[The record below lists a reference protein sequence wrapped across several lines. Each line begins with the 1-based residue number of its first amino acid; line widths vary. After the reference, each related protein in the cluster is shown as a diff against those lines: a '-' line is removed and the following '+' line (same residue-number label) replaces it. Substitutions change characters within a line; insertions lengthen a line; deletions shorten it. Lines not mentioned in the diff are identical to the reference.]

1 MLINKSRGITPSERF
16 LANLAEK
23 TFLNLWSYPNVF
35 KEQTGGKELCD
46 LLVVFNNHI
55 IIFSDKSIEFKNKNG
70 INEDWKKWAKKA
82 IVESSNQIFGA
93 ERWIKRFP
101 DRISLD
107 AKCNEKFPF
116 QLAKNEDMIIHRIV
130 LASFSGNE
138 LKEHIGNSGA
148 FTINPSIIGEEKHL
162 NTPFTV
168 GQINEEKGFIHIM
181 NETSLEVLMTEL
193 DTISDFTTYLQEKE
207 KFILSGQLHKAYS
220 EEDLLSVYL
229 ENVDDEEKH
238 SFKFENEDLKIEIE
252 KKIWQNH
259 KNNHR
264 YLLKNIEDKTSYIW
278 DSMIN
283 RFTNEM
289 LNQRLIEQSV
299 LNPLELNKVLK
310 IMASENRLNRRSL
323 AKTFIDLFEKYK
335 QFDKNKILKRV
346 VIFENN
352 DKKAYVF
359 LITNKPENWKY
370 EDYQNER
377 KYQLFNYMMS
387 LKGKYP
393 NLLDIVGI
401 SREAVLDESSSNDIL
416 YIDGR
421 NWNKEDEEE
430 ADEIFLKYGYLKDE
444 NIEKFSREEVEYP
457 YKN

>member
-1 MLINKSRGITPSERF
+1 MLINKSKGITPSERF

-35 KEQTGGKELCD
+35 KVQNKGKELCD

-55 IIFSDKSIEFKNKNG
+55 IIFSDKSIEFKNQNG
-70 INEDWKKWAKKA
+70 IKEDWKKWAKKA
-82 IVESSNQIFGA
+82 IIESSNQIFGA

-148 FTINPSIIGEEKHL
+148 FTINPSLIGEEHL

-168 GQINEEKGFIHIM
+168 GQINEEKGFVHIM

-220 EEDLLSVYL
+220 EEDLLTVYL

-299 LNPLELNKVLK
+299 SNPLELNKILK

-323 AKTFIDLFEKYK
+323 AKTFLDLFEKYK

-359 LITNKPENWKY
+359 LIANKPENWEY

-387 LKGKYP
+387 LKSKYP

-401 SREAVLDESSSNDIL
+401 SREAVIDEASSNDIL

-430 ADEIFLKYGYLKDE
+430 ANEIFLKYGYLKDE
-444 NIEKFSREEVEYP
+444 NMENFSREEIEYP
-457 YKN
+457 YIN